1 LLDEQAFE
9 EPVTR
14 RDRPAGMHTLVLA
27 AAIVFVLGCSTTPTS
42 PPFTGNVPVGCLG
55 LDDADC
61 QQVGS
66 QALERLGAD
75 PSSVSY
81 VIVGP
86 MGCFEPC
93 ESGTV
98 RGGLT
103 VEFVDGRRSAGFQ
116 FEVGPQG
123 LALRAME
130 STGSMVEPSSG
141 RLANNVLEMTLG
153 HCGLY
158 SGIDVDG
165 SFWDPVGLIDASHP
179 DSVNAATGTFTL
191 TSATSAVLR
200 TQGGLQLEL
209 VRHRGPKT
217 LPGCD

>member
-1 LLDEQAFE
+1 MRILLIAA
-9 EPVTR
+9 PL
-14 RDRPAGMHTLVLA
+14 AIVLA
-27 AAIVFVLGCSTTPTS
+27 CASPSPTS
-42 PPFTGNVPVGCLG
+42 PPAASVPVGCLG
-55 LDDADC
+55 LAEADS
-61 QQVGS
+61 QRVGL
-66 QALERLGAD
+66 QALERLGTD

-103 VEFVDGRRSAGFQ
+103 IEFVDGRQPAGFQ
-116 FEVGPQG
+116 FEMGPQG

-130 STGSMVEPSSG
+130 AARTRVEPSSG
-141 RLANNVLEMTLG
+141 RVLNNVLELTLG
-153 HCGLY
+153 HCGLD

-165 SFWDPVGLIDASHP
+165 SFWDPVGVIDNSHT
-179 DSVNAATGTFTL
+179 DAINAVPATFTR
-191 TSATSAVLR
+191 TSPNTAILR
-200 TQGGLQLEL
+200 TDGGLEVTL